1 MKLFSRIPI
10 GLLLL
15 FFGYQALKKEFEGYS
30 FGVFD
35 EFNYVPLG
43 IVVFL
48 TFINLRLD
56 YSNFKA
62 DKKIYEYSISFF
74 ALTICFILFCKII
87 QRISIDRSKSI
98 LKVVNKQHA
107 KNVWQFNF
115 KENEN
120 FILTDRNMLGYTIFY
135 GKYKIQGDTLKIIE
149 SNYRGDV
156 KEFPKMGII
165 KGDTVLWNEFDE
177 MLIEKK

>member
-74 ALTICFILFCKII
+74 ALTICFILLCKIK

-107 KNVWQFNF
+107 KNVWQFDF

-120 FILTDRNMLGYTIFY
+120 FILTDSNMLGYTIFY
-135 GKYKIQGDTLKIIE
+135 GKYKIQGDTLQIIE
-149 SNYRGDV
+149 SNYKGEV
-156 KEFPKMGII
+156 KEFPKMGFI
-165 KGDTVLWNEFDE
+165 KGDTVIWNEFDE
-177 MLIEKK
+177 MLIDKR